1 MDVRRIAIAL
11 LIALGISAA
20 ATYLV
25 YSNLREKQRS
35 AKPQSMKVVAAA
47 STLQAG
53 AALASE
59 NLTLMDWPTNI
70 PLAGSFSKP
79 EDVVGRA
86 LIYPIPAKSPI
97 LEHDLAVPGSGI
109 GLTVKIPEGMRA
121 VAVRSNDVIGVA
133 GFLYPGSHVDVLLTY
148 RPQTTGP
155 APTPVTQT
163 VLQNVEVLTAGQR
176 IEPDPKGKPENVA
189 VVTLLLSPQDAEKII
204 LAGTQGGIQFILR
217 NGADRATVE
226 TAPVDMA
233 DVTMGAKKKKIAEPR
248 IMVAKAK
255 PVPKLPKF
263 YVVETVAGDKRSTDK
278 FE

>member
-11 LIALGISAA
+11 VIALGISGV

-25 YSNLREKQRS
+25 YTNLVRKQRA
-35 AKPQSMKVVAAA
+35 AKPQTIKVVAA
-47 STLQAG
+47 SNPLQAG

-59 NLTLMDWPTNI
+59 NLTMVEWPTNI
-70 PLAGSFSKP
+70 PLTGSFAKP

-121 VAVRSNDVIGVA
+121 VAVRSNDVVGVA

-148 RPQTTGP
+148 TEHGTAAQS
-155 APTPVTQT
+155 VTQT

-176 IEPDPKGKPENVA
+176 IEPDPQGKPENVA
-189 VVTLLLSPQDAEKII
+189 VVTLLLSPQDAAKII
-204 LAGTQGGIQFILR
+204 LAGTQGGIQFVLR
-217 NGADRATVE
+217 NGADKVNVE
-226 TAPVDMA
+226 TKPVEMA
-233 DVTMGAKKKKIAEPR
+233 DVTIRPRKLTSAEPR
-248 IMVAKAK
+248 LAVARVRVA
-255 PVPKLPKF
+255 PPPPKF
-263 YVVETVAGDKRSTDK
+263 YVVETVAGEKRSTDK

>member
-11 LIALGISAA
+11 LIALGISSA

-25 YSNLREKQRS
+25 YTTLRKQRA
-35 AKPQSMKVVAAA
+35 AKPQTIKVVVAANP
-47 STLQAG
+47 LQAG
-53 AALASE
+53 SALASE
-59 NLTLMDWPTNI
+59 NLTIIDWPVTI
-70 PLAGSFSKP
+70 PLTGSFSKP
-79 EDVVGRA
+79 EDVVGRV

-148 RPQTTGP
+148 RPLTAGP
-155 APTPVTQT
+155 VAQPVTQT

-189 VVTLLLSPQDAEKII
+189 VVTLLLSPQDSEKII
-204 LAGTQGGIQFILR
+204 LAGTQGGIQFVLR
-217 NGADRATVE
+217 NGADKGNVE
-226 TAPVDMA
+226 TRAVDMA
-233 DVTMGAKKKKIAEPR
+233 DVTGGANKKRAEAR
-248 IMVAKAK
+248 LVVAKSR
-255 PVPKLPKF
+255 PIPKLPKF
-263 YVVETVAGDKRSTDK
+263 YVVETVAGDKRSSDK